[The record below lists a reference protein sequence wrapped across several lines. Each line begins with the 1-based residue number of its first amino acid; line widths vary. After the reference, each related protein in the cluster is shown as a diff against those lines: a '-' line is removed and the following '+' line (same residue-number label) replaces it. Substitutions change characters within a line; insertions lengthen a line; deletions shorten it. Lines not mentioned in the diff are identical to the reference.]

1 MPELERQ
8 AREKLVVEAEDRDT
22 TQGGGGGLPGCPGC
36 VARPS
41 VLVEDKVRATAAAS
55 IEKEIRDRLRKEAE
69 ERIKAELPVRWMHR
83 NATERKRRKTRCKI
97 PRAGVRSDRSE
108 A

>member
-1 MPELERQ
+1 M
-8 AREKLVVEAEDRDT
+8 
-22 TQGGGGGLPGCPGC
+22 PGCPGC

-41 VLVEDKVRATAAAS
+41 VLLEDKVRAMAAAS

-69 ERIKAELPVRWMHR
+69 ERIKAELPVPWMHR